1 MAGIFAIVGP
11 SGVGKDTV
19 IDAVCAATP
28 DVVRI
33 RRSITRASDAG
44 GEDFAGVSEAEFDAA
59 VSRGDFILH
68 WQAHGMRYGVPRRM
82 LDLATRGKAVL
93 FNGSRAM
100 LADAVRVLPQ
110 LRVIHLTARPDILAQ
125 RLADRGREPP
135 DEIAKR
141 LARADLALPL
151 GLDVVEI
158 DNSGPLE
165 TAVSAFLNAVQ
176 PVRA

>member
-1 MAGIFAIVGP
+1 
-11 SGVGKDTV
+11 
-19 IDAVCAATP
+19 
-28 DVVRI
+28 
-33 RRSITRASDAG
+33 
-44 GEDFAGVSEAEFDAA
+44 
-59 VSRGDFILH
+59 
-68 WQAHGMRYGVPRRM
+68 M
-82 LDLATRGKAVL
+82 LDLAGQGKAVL

-125 RLADRGREPP
+125 RLADRGRETP

-141 LARADLALPL
+141 LARADLALPD

-158 DNSGPLE
+158 DNSGRLE